1 MEMHEVNGYD
11 DAKRK
16 ARNCEVKNGEEMLND
31 GTDVAAA
38 INQESCG
45 NSGRMKA
52 SAPQMCP

>member
-1 MEMHEVNGYD
+1 MEMHEVNGYE
-11 DAKRK
+11 K
-16 ARNCEVKNGEEMLND
+16 ARNCEAKNGEEMLND

-52 SAPQMCP
+52 SALQCVRKERV

>member
-1 MEMHEVNGYD
+1 MEMHEVNGYE
-11 DAKRK
+11 K
-16 ARNCEVKNGEEMLND
+16 ARNCEAKNGEEMLND